1 MTKEKTQNP
10 IYTTQIALQEHHQS
24 LDPEA
29 RKRVEIESKHFYYP
43 RTKVYKNKYL
53 ITNQKT
59 FAEVY
64 SRDTKEAM
72 AKLRAA
78 PLPES
83 IDSSY
88 LKSLHQK
95 IFSKTFAWAGRTRDE
110 RFTFPNGSVAS
121 MPFLQKKKFTKPF
134 AAGEEIQRG
143 LQKLD
148 EMLLEKGDW
157 QNLTREEFI
166 EHTSQVMLHLYSL
179 NPFREGNRHV
189 IQLFA
194 EKLGQKAGYTLDY
207 SLVSR
212 ERKKLIRY
220 EAVNNDN
227 LGPIKHLLEDISNPD
242 KMLILREF
250 VDHMNKIGI
259 YEKNCCAT
267 IVAQEGHTYYGA
279 YRGCG
284 YEGFMMD
291 IGRQY
296 ILGHKKHLAPEQV
309 KTLKIG
315 DHFSFTAPFPQEVQ
329 KVLIPKETV
338 PDLTNEELSQ
348 RIYESALV
356 KRSIENIETLC
367 KVVYGNK
374 NALQNKLPEFKIPIT
389 NKDLER
395 GEKLAQLIEQ
405 SPQSIYKLHGVGIC
419 GLKNRA
425 RQHAKDNCFPLGQA
439 VFQYTHAVKQV
450 EKDTLAFHSAE
461 QKRCAKPVE
470 MPNQNM
476 QEIFFSSNEKQEE
489 IILSSSPE
497 LKTQLQA
504 YFRKLNERLSPSEHE
519 AITEENHIKL
529 AESLGIPV
537 SQAQK
542 IANTFR
548 QTKEICAVIRKQHCE
563 MRKEKE
569 HNVQQSVSSS
579 DGEKSVGISTTQM
592 KAENVVKFA
601 KRDQTVKEKIPQNRQ
616 KSMAI

>member
-10 IYTTQIALQEHHQS
+10 TYTTQIELQEHHQS

-29 RKRVEIESKHFYYP
+29 SKRLKTESKHFYYP

-64 SRDTKEAM
+64 SRDTKEMM

-78 PLPES
+78 PLPET

-88 LKSLHQK
+88 LKSIHQQ

-110 RFTFPNGSVAS
+110 RFKFPNGSVAS
-121 MPFLQKKKFTKPF
+121 MPSLKKKHFTKPF

-227 LGPIKHLLEDISNPD
+227 LDPIKHLLEDISNPD

-250 VDHMNKIGI
+250 VDNMKKIGI
-259 YEKNCCAT
+259 DEKNCRAT
-267 IVAQEGHTYYGA
+267 VVVREGHTYHGT

-284 YEGFMMD
+284 QEGFMID
-291 IGRQY
+291 VNGTFVV
-296 ILGHKKHLAPEQV
+296 GHKKHLAPEQV
-309 KTLKIG
+309 KTLQIG
-315 DHFSFTAPFPQEVQ
+315 DRFSFTAPFPQEVQ

-348 RIYESALV
+348 RVYENALV
-356 KRSIENIETLC
+356 KRSMENIKTLC
-367 KVVYGNK
+367 ETVYGNK
-374 NALQNKLPEFKIPIT
+374 HALQNKLPEFKIPIT
-389 NKDLER
+389 HEDVEKGER
-395 GEKLAQLIEQ
+395 LAQLIEQ
-405 SPQSIYKLHGVGIC
+405 SPQSIHKLRGVGVC
-419 GLKNRA
+419 GLKNSA
-425 RQHAKDNCFPLGQA
+425 RQHAKDNCLPLGQA
-439 VFQYTHAVKQV
+439 VFQYIHAVKQV
-450 EKDTLAFHSAE
+450 EKDTLESHSAE

-470 MPNQNM
+470 MPSQKIK
-476 QEIFFSSNEKQEE
+476 EFFFSSNKKREG

-497 LKTQLQA
+497 LETQLQV

-519 AITEENHIKL
+519 AINEENHIKL

-542 IANTFR
+542 IAETFR
-548 QTKEICAVIRKQHCE
+548 QTKEICGVIRQQHCE

-569 HNVQQSVSSS
+569 RNVQQSVSSS
-579 DGEKSVGISTTQM
+579 DGEKSVEISTTQVN
-592 KAENVVKFA
+592 AENVVKFV
-601 KRDQTVKEKIPQNRQ
+601 KRNQTVEEKIPQNRQ